1 MIEFF
6 MVWNEGGHS
15 PTFKHSTIESAK
27 QEAERLAR
35 KYGGEFHVLKSC
47 CTAKLN
53 DIIWTDHEIDD
64 LPF

>member
-47 CTAKLN
+47 IHLMILN
-53 DIIWTDHEIDD
+53 WMIFV
-64 LPF
+64 L